1 MLTSNSPVSRGMVAL
16 STQWWQCLLT
26 ASAHPWYKDVSIAP
40 QATLYHFIQA
50 QTGSIIARRRW
61 GLRLPKLPVLFLTP
75 NYREL
80 FHILC
85 IGYDTWQQYVQAL
98 RPLRLIGSRGVRS
111 RDLSDW
117 NQDAHT
123 CFQSRATR
131 SAIWAPLLWS
141 CFWDLIFK
149 MDS

>member
-16 STQWWQCLLT
+16 STQWWQCSLT

-50 QTGSIIARRRW
+50 QTGSIIACRRW

-75 NYREL
+75 NYRGL

-98 RPLRLIGSRGVRS
+98 RPLRLIGSRGRIRS
-111 RDLSDW
+111 LDLS
-117 NQDAHT
+117 ALSHPLYHLSYRT
-123 CFQSRATR
+123 SVSRLFVWCIKSQLKAN
-131 SAIWAPLLWS
+131 LLTKS
-141 CFWDLIFK
+141 
-149 MDS
+149 